1 MAASSDG
8 LRTGCIFLSVRPLAA
23 KRDLDVIMTH
33 RFGRMILAASLLL
46 ATSGAARAQA
56 ALNNKEF
63 EDYTQVERD
72 AAKAEARKAHFSS
85 FRVCA
90 DPGNMPF
97 SDIKGEGY
105 ENKIASVIAKALGTT
120 ATYFWRPFNE
130 RGLTRQTFDTNECD
144 VLLGVPANY
153 EAALT
158 TMPIYKSTY
167 VLASRTDRHYD
178 FKGLSDPLLR
188 TLGVGVYELSA
199 LRQALANH
207 GVVANVHVHE
217 VSHDGDLVVEHQ
229 PWWQVKEAV
238 DGKLDVAGV
247 WGPFAGWLRSK
258 GEPLALQPTNLMDDV
273 IPMEFDV
280 AIGVRKTDAITKYAI
295 DAALDEHRDDIRRIL
310 DAYGVPLVECA
321 DCLISGPIKAHGIYT
336 TPTVTPEEMA
346 RYRRDN
352 RAVTKDKL
360 QEWLKD
366 GANIDAEFA
375 DAVLASDNDRLE
387 FLLGKG
393 ADINKRDLQGYTPLT
408 SAVRLGAF
416 ETTAYL
422 LEQGA
427 KVDLPDS
434 DGWAPILLAVLR
446 NDAPAIQLLLKKG
459 ATLDTRAP
467 GGFTPLSV
475 AVEEKKFDAAKALIE
490 DGAKVDEAVTAKKI
504 TPLMVVASEPP
515 PESRTRKLLQ
525 TSDSIAVARELVRR
539 GANVNAV
546 TVDGITPLMIAAAR
560 DNAPMIGFLLQ
571 AGAKPEARNG
581 EGETARDIAAKNDN
595 GSATRMLDML
605 AKASTR

>member
-1 MAASSDG
+1 
-8 LRTGCIFLSVRPLAA
+8 
-23 KRDLDVIMTH
+23 MTY
-33 RFGRMILAASLLL
+33 RFGRMILAASVLL
-46 ATSGAARAQA
+46 ATSGAALAQA

-72 AAKAEARKAHFSS
+72 AAKAEARKVHFSS

-97 SDIKGEGY
+97 SDIKEEGY
-105 ENKIASVIAKALGTT
+105 ENKIAGVIAEALGTK

-144 VLLGVPANY
+144 ILLGVPANY

-178 FKGLSDPLLR
+178 FRGLSDPLLR
-188 TLGVGVYELSA
+188 KLQVGVYELSA

-207 GVVANVHVHE
+207 GVVSNVHVHE

-229 PWWQVKEAV
+229 PWWQVKEAA

-247 WGPFAGWLRSK
+247 WGPFAGWLKSK
-258 GEPLALQPTNLMDDV
+258 GEPLTLQPTNLMDDI

-295 DAALDEHRDDIRRIL
+295 DAALDALRDEIRNIL

-321 DCLISGPIKAHGIYT
+321 DCLISGSIKAHGVYT

-346 RYRRDN
+346 KYRREN

-422 LEQGA
+422 LEHGA

-525 TSDSIAVARELVRR
+525 TSDSIAVARELVKR
-539 GANVNAV
+539 GADVNAV
-546 TVDGITPLMIAAAR
+546 TSDGITPLMIAAAR

-571 AGAKPEARNG
+571 AGAKPDSTNG

-595 GSATRMLDML
+595 GSATRMLDLL